1 MKIGLLVNPT
11 AGRQRAARYHMGLA
25 GVLRRAG
32 HLVVDLSGPD
42 AESARVNAR
51 RHLAGLDAV
60 IVMGGDGAV
69 QLGLNVVATSGVP
82 LGIVPVG
89 SGNDN
94 ATGLGL
100 PTHPTEALDLI
111 LTQLREAPEGVPTDA
126 IRVTTTSG
134 TQWAMAILNCGFD
147 ATVNE
152 LANNLEYPKGSL
164 RYVRAVI
171 QSLPD
176 YRAARYTVK
185 ADTWEW
191 EGEGLLVGVANNG
204 YMGGG
209 MHLTPDGLPD
219 DGLLDVCIVNGG
231 IGKLEFLTIFP
242 RVFAGTH
249 VTHRAVDIRQTRRI
263 EISADQD
270 HVVYADGEYLGR
282 LPLTAEVIPDAVRI
296 FRGPT
301 PLPRSERR
309 RARRRGA
316 DDAATGEGG
325 TVDE

>member
-11 AGRQRAARYHMGLA
+11 AGRSRAARYHAGLA
-25 GVLRRAG
+25 AEVRRAG
-32 HLVVDLSGPD
+32 HLVVDLTGPD
-42 AESARVNAR
+42 AASAQVNAR
-51 RHLAGLDAV
+51 AHLEGLDAV

-69 QLGLNVVATSGVP
+69 QLALNVVAGTGIP
-82 LGIVPVG
+82 IGIVPVG

-100 PTHPTEALDLI
+100 PMDPAEALGLI
-111 LTQLREAPEGVPTDA
+111 LSQLRTAPEGVPTDA
-126 IRVTTTSG
+126 IRVTTSHG
-134 TQWAMAILNCGFD
+134 TRWAMAILNCGFD

-152 LANNLEYPKGSL
+152 LANTLKYPKGSL
-164 RYVRAVI
+164 RYVRAVV

-176 YRAARYTVK
+176 YRAAHYTVR
-185 ADTWEW
+185 ADEWEW
-191 EGEGLLVGVANNG
+191 EGEGLLVGVSNTG

-219 DGLLDVCIVNGG
+219 DGLLDVCIVNGV

-242 RVFAGTH
+242 RVFAGSHT
-249 VTHRAVDIRQTRRI
+249 THRAVTIRPTRTI

-270 HVVYADGEYLGR
+270 HVVYADGEFLGR
-282 LPLTAEVIPDAVRI
+282 LPLTAEVVPGAVRI

-301 PLPRSERR
+301 PLPRSRR
-309 RARRRGA
+309 PKRWRRPTDTPA
-316 DDAATGEGG
+316 SKETGP
-325 TVDE
+325 